1 MMGDSE
7 IKNLLERANAQVHID
22 EARKKKAHQAMM
34 MEMEKQKINKQ
45 RIEMRM
51 SLKNILLQQFQ
62 YMDKLFFYIYGGLIC
77 LGIIFIAV
85 LQYIGV
91 SQNEIITVCMA
102 GAGILSITSIGVI
115 DKMFFGKMAELG
127 ASCYFNTKQCVA
139 AWMVMSGMINVV
151 VLFLMAGY
159 LNGFWCVGLLQVGLY
174 ILTPYLVSGIM
185 ALGILSME
193 AGRKHSFLFGI
204 SGVFLSIGYGIIG
217 TIPRVMTL
225 AAMWIWAAAWIV
237 SIILFVIQV
246 KTVFKRIEKGDILCM
261 S

>member
-1 MMGDSE
+1 M
-7 IKNLLERANAQVHID
+7 IL
-22 EARKKKAHQAMM
+22 RKRTLSFGSSPAVGSSKT
-34 MEMEKQKINKQ
+34 
-45 RIEMRM
+45 RI
-51 SLKNILLQQFQ
+51 S
-62 YMDKLFFYIYGGLIC
+62 
-77 LGIIFIAV
+77 
-85 LQYIGV
+85 
-91 SQNEIITVCMA
+91 
-102 GAGILSITSIGVI
+102 
-115 DKMFFGKMAELG
+115 
-127 ASCYFNTKQCVA
+127 
-139 AWMVMSGMINVV
+139 
-151 VLFLMAGY
+151 
-159 LNGFWCVGLLQVGLY
+159 GLLQVGLY